1 MSLFARA
8 RADQAR
14 TYKAND
20 AARYTQ
26 IQAEKR
32 AAAQKAAQKPQGE
45 VYGPQPEQ
53 YGPFPED
60 FKPGGKYY
68 DDSNDTASESYLEWG
83 VIVVAG
89 AAAIK
94 GGAAVI
100 AQIGASLAPA
110 VPTAADYAN
119 KAAQQINNFS
129 VSAKHLAN
137 AGGSYAKFA
146 TNDASVV
153 NNWISNALSRASEF
167 VVNSSDSYYTIVEY
181 GKAIGTKGET
191 AIKIVFTKAGDIITA
206 YPVK

>member
-1 MSLFARA
+1 MSLFAKA

-20 AARYTQ
+20 AAQYAQ

-32 AAAQKAAQKPQGE
+32 AAAQKAAAQKPQGE

-94 GGAAVI
+94 GGAAFV
-100 AQIGASLAPA
+100 AKIGASLAPA
-110 VPTAADYAN
+110 APYIIEEGK
-119 KAAQQINNFS
+119 KAHIMLEKHDWYKVVSDPNNWEQINK
-129 VSAKHLAN
+129 VIDKVWRK
-137 AGGSYAKFA
+137 G
-146 TNDASVV
+146 
-153 NNWISNALSRASEF
+153 
-167 VVNSSDSYYTIVEY
+167 VESPY
-181 GKAIGTKGET
+181 GKYDT
-191 AIKIVFTKAGDIITA
+191 ALKKTLEIKDEIVTIT
-206 YPVK
+206 YKLINGVYKISDGWVNR

>member
-14 TYKAND
+14 TYVAND

-94 GGAAVI
+94 AGASAIVG
-100 AQIGASLAPA
+100 IGSSLAPA
-110 VPTAADYAN
+110 APYIIEEGK
-119 KAAQQINNFS
+119 KAHIMAE
-129 VSAKHLAN
+129 KHDW
-137 AGGSYAKFA
+137 YK
-146 TNDASVV
+146 VV
-153 NNWISNALSRASEF
+153 TDPNNWNQIKNVMVEVWNKGTIKPYRNSGDVFQKSLQIKDEIVTIIYRAVEDVYRISNGW
-167 VVNSSDSYYTIVEY
+167 VN
-181 GKAIGTKGET
+181 K
-191 AIKIVFTKAGDIITA
+191 
-206 YPVK
+206 